1 MKVNDINKTFLKESD
16 EEEKEDEPKESK
28 LKYVIMILGCLL
40 MFGNN
45 YSFDNPQALQKQL
58 TKDLDISIS
67 NYNLLY
73 SAFSFPNI
81 FLTLIGG
88 IIIDFLGVRFGII
101 LFSAIVV
108 VAQTIVAL
116 GGAFKI
122 FWIMLVGRII
132 FGCASENLIIAQAA
146 IIGKWFRGKEL
157 STAIGYIMT
166 IPELASAANSFLT
179 PILYESYEGLTYP
192 LFFSVI
198 LCVFSFICAVVLCIL
213 DKKNE
218 LNKLKGQFIIEEQ
231 EEEEG
236 EEQKDDIERVS
247 FKDIKNL
254 NGTFWILVLICTL
267 TLGSYIPFLDDANDF
282 LQEKFQFTNVQAGK
296 VLTTPYLM
304 AAITSPFFGPYIDKV
319 GKRRKFIL
327 ITCVLFTLTH
337 FAFGIMPNGEHGSPN
352 WFSIIPLMFLGS
364 SFALYSCVLIPS
376 IQYIVAEKVVGTAF
390 GLLGM
395 FESVALAFFPIL
407 AGYIVEL
414 SDNPEIGYSNVGFFF
429 SGISFFGIIFT
440 LSLYFFDKK
449 GSMVLDFVN
458 PEDPSELEKKMLRTT
473 RSESSSDEEDD
484 ESSEEDS
491 DDDQSKAKR
500 VCKSFASLKS
510 KKLLTSPQLRSRSL
524 YN

>member
-1 MKVNDINKTFLKESD
+1 MKVNDINKTILKESQMND
-16 EEEKEDEPKESK
+16 EEDKDNEPQQSK
-28 LKYVIMILGCLL
+28 LKYIIMVLGCLL

-58 TKDLDISIS
+58 TQDLDISIS

-88 IIIDFLGVRFGII
+88 LIIDFLGVRFGII
-101 LFSAIVV
+101 LFSAIIV

-132 FGCASENLIIAQAA
+132 FGCASENLVIAQAA

-166 IPELASAANSFLT
+166 VPELASAANSFLT
-179 PILYESYEGLTYP
+179 PIIYESYKGLTYP

-198 LCVFSFICAVVLCIL
+198 LCIFSFVSAV
-213 DKKNE
+213 
-218 LNKLKGQFIIEEQ
+218 GQFIIEEQ
-231 EEEEG
+231 EDEN

-282 LQEKFQFTNVQAGK
+282 LQEKFEFTNVQAGK
-296 VLTTPYLM
+296 VLTIPYLM

-319 GKRRKFIL
+319 GKRRKIIL
-327 ITCVLFTLTH
+327 ITCILFTLTH
-337 FAFGIMPNGEHGSPN
+337 FAFGIMPNGKHGQPN
-352 WFSIIPLMFLGS
+352 WFSVIPLMLLGS
-364 SFALYSCVLIPS
+364 NYALYSCVLIPS
-376 IQYIVAEKVVGTAF
+376 IQYIVAQKVVGTAF

-395 FESVALAFFPIL
+395 FESIALAFFPII
-407 AGYIVEL
+407 AGYIVEI
-414 SDNPEIGYSNVGFFF
+414 SENPEIGYSNVGFFF

-440 LSLYFFDKK
+440 LSLYIFDKK
-449 GSMVLDFVN
+449 GSIVLDFVN
-458 PEDPSELEKKMLRTT
+458 PEDPSELEKQMLRTT
-473 RSESSSDEEDD
+473 KSESSSDEDDDD
-484 ESSEEDS
+484 ESSDEDS
-491 DDDQSKAKR
+491 DDDQYKMKK
-500 VCKSFASLKS
+500 VCKSYASLKS
-510 KKLLTSPQLRSRSL
+510 KKLLTSPLLRSSSL
-524 YN
+524 QN